1 MKLLVKILKDKFDLD
16 CAIQML
22 KASGNYSIYIK
33 SSSIHTLR
41 EILLPHIMHPSM
53 KYKLG
58 L

>member
-33 SSSIHTLR
+33 GSSVTTLR
-41 EILLPHIMHPSM
+41 EIVLPHMHSSM
-53 KYKLG
+53 KYKLIN
-58 L
+58 